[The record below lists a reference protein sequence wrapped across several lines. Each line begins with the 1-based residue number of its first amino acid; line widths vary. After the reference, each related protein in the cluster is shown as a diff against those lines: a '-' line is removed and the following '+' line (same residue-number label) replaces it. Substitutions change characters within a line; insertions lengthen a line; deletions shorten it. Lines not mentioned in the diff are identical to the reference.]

1 MVGGRSPTS
10 RSHYWHGLGIH
21 RLLVDN
27 GLLVYDRLMGLLHVG
42 NAIQQDAG
50 ASHGSCSRGNIP
62 ATAVMVVMVTRWA
75 NHNHWLGVGGGDCN
89 RAEADNSNSSAKGN
103 GENSVAHGRYLK
115 RHLFPKGGGC
125 WGISPRTDQA
135 GSVLRISIQQ
145 SKTSHD

>member
-1 MVGGRSPTS
+1 
-10 RSHYWHGLGIH
+10 
-21 RLLVDN
+21 LLVDN
-27 GLLVYDRLMGLLHVG
+27 RLLVNNRLMGLLHVG

-50 ASHGSCSRGNIP
+50 ASHGSGSRGNIP
-62 ATAVMVVMVTRWA
+62 ATAVMVMVTRRA
-75 NHNHWLGVGGGDCN
+75 NHHHWLGVGGGDCN

-125 WGISPRTDQA
+125 SGVSPRTAQA
-135 GSVLRISIQQ
+135 GSVLRISAQQ